1 MPLIVQSDHTL
12 LLEVENEHFEAA
24 RDDLLTFAE
33 LLRSPEHVH
42 TYRIT
47 PLSLWNAAAA
57 GVGAETVLDA
67 LARWGKFPTPD
78 NVAATVRDQTRR
90 FGRIELI
97 AEGRDLFLTS
107 SEPLLLEEIW
117 SHKAIRRHL
126 AERDRPDRLR
136 LQPFARGLVKQ
147 AMLKA
152 GHPVVDRA
160 GYTPGAPLELTLSAH
175 IPDGTAWGLR
185 DYQVDAVDAWW
196 GGGGPS
202 GGSGVVVLPC
212 GAGKTMVGVGAVAR
226 AQAQTL
232 VLCANTTSVHQWMR
246 ELVARTD
253 LRADQIGEY
262 TGAVKEIFPIT
273 VATYQI
279 LTHRSRRRAGS
290 PPLAPDDPDNFPHL
304 RLFQE
309 RDWGLILYDE
319 VHMLPAPIFRITADI
334 QARRRLGLTATLLRE
349 DGRED
354 DVFAL
359 IGPKKFEV
367 PWRVLEGQGW
377 IAPAVCHELRV
388 DLPEELR
395 PAYAVLDGSERFRLA
410 SENPVKIEL
419 VRELVARHDD
429 DRILV
434 IGHYIH
440 QLEELAAS
448 LRVPLITGATPQRE
462 RERLFAAFRATEHSV
477 LVVSR
482 VANFAIDLPEASVA
496 IETSGLFGS
505 RQEEAQRLGRVL
517 RPKADGR
524 PATFYALVSRDT
536 VEQDFAHK
544 RQLFLTEQGYRYIIR
559 HAVALDGSAQAPG
572 AGSVAAADDDAPRT
586 DERPAANVIPLR
598 RSDPQ

>member
-12 LLEVENEHFEAA
+12 LLEVENAHFEAA
-24 RDDLLTFAE
+24 RDDLLSFAE

-57 GVGAETVLDA
+57 GVGAEQVLDA

-78 NVAATVRDQTRR
+78 NVAATVRDQARR

-97 AEGRDLFLTS
+97 ADGRDLFLTS
-107 SEPLLLEEIW
+107 KEPLLLEEIW
-117 SHKAIRRHL
+117 NHKAVRRHL

-136 LQPFARGLVKQ
+136 LQPFARGHVKQ
-147 AMLKA
+147 ALLKA

-160 GYTPGAPLELTLSAH
+160 GYTPGAPLDVALSSQT
-175 IPDGTAWGLR
+175 PDGTPWGLR
-185 DYQVDAVDAWW
+185 DYQGAAVEAWW
-196 GGGGPS
+196 GGGAPS

-212 GAGKTMVGVGAVAR
+212 GAGKTMVGVGAMAR
-226 AQAQTL
+226 ARAQTL

-246 ELVARTD
+246 EILARTN

-262 TGAVKEIFPIT
+262 TGAVKEIFPVT

-279 LTHRSRRRAGS
+279 LTHRARRRADQPAAAS
-290 PPLAPDDPDNFPHL
+290 DDPESFPHL

-319 VHMLPAPIFRITADI
+319 VHLLPAPIFRITADI

-388 DLPEELR
+388 DLPESLR
-395 PAYAVLDGSERFRLA
+395 PAYAVVDGAERFRLA
-410 SENPVKIEL
+410 AENPVKVEL
-419 VRELVARHDD
+419 VRDLVARHHE

-440 QLEELAAS
+440 QLEEIAAA
-448 LRVPLITGATPQRE
+448 LRMPLITGATPQRE

-482 VANFAIDLPEASVA
+482 VANFAIDLPEAGVA
-496 IETSGLFGS
+496 IETSGLYGS

-559 HAVALDGSAQAPG
+559 HAVALDP
-572 AGSVAAADDDAPRT
+572 DAESPSG
-586 DERPAANVIPLR
+586 PAAQGTQEPREPAARNVIPMR
-598 RSDPQ
+598 RYEPR